1 MKNYILISLIL
12 VMKVPVFGA
21 GLVEEA
27 TADLVRV
34 MDYYTENRGKIDATQ
49 LHLFSEKY
57 SFELYDLAKDEV
69 IPSLAHIHAW
79 VPILKALPDIPMR
92 KSFLQ
97 DLVKQDWYFEH
108 KMMPS
113 PVLSAW
119 VLLAEDAVK
128 QGGNFEEFFKYKPDP
143 PAGSCNKGYLY
154 ALGLL
159 TEAGSERARDILIE
173 RVAFASELT
182 GAMDADME
190 NQLCAEMA
198 ARGLLVRA
206 YRDEDE
212 LALEALRRYRTDHT
226 AYQQALMRANRQK
239 K

>member
-1 MKNYILISLIL
+1 MKLLFLIYTIFVLSSVLSANKSVEVSTLKLIDQFNSYAKANG
-12 VMKVPVFGA
+12 V
-21 GLVEEA
+21 
-27 TADLVRV
+27 
-34 MDYYTENRGKIDATQ
+34 IDESQ

-57 SFELYDLAKDEV
+57 SFELYELAKDEV

-128 QGGNFEEFFKYKPDP
+128 QGGNFEEFFKFEPDP

-198 ARGLLVRA
+198 ARGLMVRA

-212 LALEALRRYRTDHT
+212 LALEALRRYRADHT